1 VSHATLDTQYKFVG
15 AMISTVAL
23 AVAVEGIAKLRHV
36 VAVRA
41 AAAAAKAQHRQ
52 RQPLSQQRR
61 PSGSSASSSRNVSSY
76 WWHSRHHR
84 RVALRYTIPLLH
96 GLQAFSG
103 YILMLV
109 TMTYSIELLLCVVL
123 GLTLGYYLFFVR
135 SIVIVATATPDTSL
149 AREETVHLLQHVAT
163 NPCCDFLQDASNE
176 PLSSLADR
184 CRDDDDETTGNG
196 GAALENS
203 ARLPVSTLTSRA

>member
-1 VSHATLDTQYKFVG
+1 
-15 AMISTVAL
+15 MISTVAL

-41 AAAAAKAQHRQ
+41 AAAAAKAQQHRQQRQ
-52 RQPLSQQRR
+52 RQPMSQQRR

-84 RVALRYTIPLLH
+84 RVALRYTLPLLH
-96 GLQAFSG
+96 GVQAFSG

-135 SIVIVATATPDTSL
+135 SIVIAATATPDTSL
-149 AREETVHLLQHVAT
+149 AMQREETVHLLQHVAT